1 MAQHIDWLIHSEA
14 GLWLRIG
21 IGAAI
26 FAVLAVIDCRRNG
39 RDARRWREYLFLL
52 ACVVLALAYGAI
64 NDQLTVGISWEYF
77 FYGKGIDQ
85 AMGGQTPPPEWPLR
99 WEAAKVG
106 LKATWSAGLL
116 LGVAM
121 LMANNPRK
129 DRPPLAF
136 AELFGLMRWMLAITI
151 ATAAIFGCLGHYGLL
166 NVLSEDF
173 ASLWHEGLFRP
184 ARFMTVYGIHLGGY
198 VGGAIATVWAVLAIR
213 RRRPVLVPEPA
224 DV

>member
-1 MAQHIDWLIHSEA
+1 MSQNLDWLIHSDA
-14 GLWLRIG
+14 GLWVRIG

-26 FAVLAVIDCRRNG
+26 FAVLAMVDWRRSG
-39 RDARRWREYLFLL
+39 REARRWREYLFLL
-52 ACVVLALAYGAI
+52 ACVALALAYGAI

-77 FYGKGIDQ
+77 FYGKGLDHV
-85 AMGGQTPPPEWPLR
+85 MGGPTPPPQWPLR

-129 DRPPLAF
+129 NRPVLPFGRLF
-136 AELFGLMRWMLAITI
+136 ALMPWMLALTV
-151 ATAAIFGCLGHYGLL
+151 AMAGIFGCLGHQGLL
-166 NVLSEDF
+166 NWLSEDLG
-173 ASLWHEGLFRP
+173 AIWHGGLFRP

-198 VGGAIATVWAVLAIR
+198 VGGALATAWAVMAIR
-213 RRRPVLVPEPA
+213 RQRRAEWVR
-224 DV
+224 